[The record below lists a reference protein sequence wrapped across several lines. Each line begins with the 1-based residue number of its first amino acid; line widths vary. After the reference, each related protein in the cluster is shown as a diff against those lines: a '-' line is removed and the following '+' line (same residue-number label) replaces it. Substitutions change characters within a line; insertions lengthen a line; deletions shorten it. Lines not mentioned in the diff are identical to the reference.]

1 MIDLMRATDASNI
14 PIERYLLAEGYKH
27 SRIGFNGEELWYQSP
42 LRTGDSTPSFKVNRA
57 KNLWYDHG
65 LDEGGDVIKLV
76 CTLRKVT
83 VSEALSIIES
93 LERQGLPK
101 IDNEVAVS
109 SRNTNEK
116 SQEKLSSDHLS
127 PQTKI
132 LKVQGISHP
141 ALLNYLKQRC
151 IDQGVANSY
160 LKEVHYQRSGSGQTF
175 FTLGWPNGDG
185 FDTRNAYF
193 KGFVGT
199 GKSISTINVE
209 GNENVLIFEGFID
222 FLSYISYHTQ
232 LPKDEGVLILHST
245 ALRRQVVNYLQE
257 KNITSVRLYL
267 DNDEAGDACRE
278 FFKKSLL
285 GQGIDL
291 KDCSD
296 TYAGYKDFN
305 EWFVAF
311 KKGHLL

>member
-1 MIDLMRATDASNI
+1 MIDLMRATEAAKI

-27 SRIGFNGEELWYQSP
+27 SRIGFNGGELWYQSP
-42 LRTGDSTPSFKVNRA
+42 LRSGDSTPSFKVNRV

-83 VSEALSIIES
+83 VTEALSIIES
-93 LERQGLPK
+93 LERQGLPRV
-101 IDNEVAVS
+101 DNEAALGFGKS
-109 SRNTNEK
+109 NRNSQDK
-116 SQEKLSSDHLS
+116 STSDHLS
-127 PQTKI
+127 FQTKI
-132 LKVQGISHP
+132 IKVQDISHP
-141 ALLNYLKQRC
+141 ALLTYLKQRC
-151 IDQGVANSY
+151 LDIEVAALY
-160 LKEVHYQRSGSGQTF
+160 LKEVHYQRSGSAQAY

-199 GKSISTINVE
+199 GKTISTINVE

-222 FLSYISYHTQ
+222 FLSYVSYRNH
-232 LPKDEGVLILHST
+232 LPENEGMLILHST
-245 ALRRQVVNYLQE
+245 ALRRQAVNYLQD
-257 KNITSVRLYL
+257 KNIKSVKLYL

-278 FFKKSLL
+278 FFKKALL

-291 KDCSD
+291 KDCSQI
-296 TYAGYKDFN
+296 YAGYKDFN

-311 KKGHLL
+311 KKGHLI